1 MICLGDVELSHVL
14 PVFRSKNE
22 LSINERFLKTQ
33 NKNLI
38 LKNLQFGFRADWT
51 PVMPPV
57 GTNPVNF
64 LVGPD
69 AIKKARQRFKNEVEK
84 GRMLG
89 GVGWTRK
96 RVENFLEKQKVT
108 LYRVGLFQK
117 MVTKMDELFT
127 IIPA

>member
-1 MICLGDVELSHVL
+1 MNKTVFLGDVDLSHLL
-14 PVFRSKNE
+14 PSYRSKKE
-22 LSINERFLKTQ
+22 LAINKNFFKTQ
-33 NKNLI
+33 DRHII

-96 RVENFLEKQKVT
+96 RVENFLGKKRLRYT
-108 LYRVGLFQK
+108 MWGCSKRW
-117 MVTKMDELFT
+117 
-127 IIPA
+127 